1 MIETERLTARK
12 LSIEDV
18 SIWLDFLL
26 GEGSIEYLSF
36 AEPTIGCSKWW
47 IERQL
52 NRYNN
57 DGYGLMAL
65 ICKQI
70 GELVGQCGLLKQ
82 EVEGKTEWEI
92 GYHIMPKHR
101 GKGYATEAA
110 IAFKEYAFKNKV
122 ANSLISIIHID
133 NIKSQK
139 VAEKNGMKRDFLTEN
154 YELMKGIPHYIYR
167 INKADERNQ
176 NGI

>member
-1 MIETERLTARK
+1 MIETERLLARK
-12 LSIEDV
+12 LTMEDV
-18 SIWLDFLL
+18 SIWLDFLQ

-36 AEPTIGCSKWW
+36 VEPTIECSKWW

-52 NRYNN
+52 NRYKN
-57 DGYGLMAL
+57 DGHGLMAL
-65 ICKQI
+65 NYKETR
-70 GELVGQCGLLKQ
+70 ELVGQCGLLKQ

-110 IAFKEYAFKNKV
+110 IAFKEYAFKNNV
-122 ANSLISIIHID
+122 ADSLISIIHID

-139 VAEKNGMKRDFLTEN
+139 VAEKNGMKRDFLTKN

-167 INKADERNQ
+167 INKKNE
-176 NGI
+176 